1 MKSRSHRLPVSE
13 PHPDDWVNGSWTVDC
28 VCGVTYDDGEEMVDC
43 DECGVWVHT
52 RCSRYVK
59 SDDSFACDKCKSK
72 NNGGGGDTNDSEET
86 EVAEFLV
93 ELPTKTLRMDNPTL
107 ASAASRRP
115 FRLWTD
121 IPMEER
127 VHVQGVPGGEP
138 QLFLGSG
145 TPSFFG
151 PELWK
156 SAGYVPKKFKF
167 RYTDFPCLDSGKDA
181 EKNELDKAGGEE
193 NANQAD
199 NGAGVLF
206 SLLKEN
212 DNTLRSRLLDYV
224 GVKTPVEGSGCHDV
238 VSIRQKNL
246 GGKDLG
252 FSCPEDSMKKK
263 TCSVRIVLPSGKR
276 KKQELG
282 MLKDQS
288 VKKVVK
294 TMEEDGDA
302 KKRAAN
308 ASKAVSTSSSDGK
321 RLESSQDRGSK
332 TVSIQCRQNVPCDQL
347 EDGFGECST
356 NLASKEHGLEVT
368 PRNDVSVG
376 ELSRRGNSE
385 DHVSVP
391 SMNFS
396 KINNGVE
403 SLTEPNGSMRQLV
416 KEEIPR
422 ETLQTGGVH
431 GGCTGSAETGSHD
444 KDHVAMDVKISTS
457 DAKESRQGQIS
468 DMDEGNPRPNK
479 KLKAEP
485 DAADFRHHHIEPL
498 PLNDVKFDTMKFTN
512 QYSDSSVNVVS
523 EKGKAMLGKV
533 IESSALSPEASNT
546 KVLDATSS
554 PTVVSSRTDKF
565 DESPGKTCPYK
576 RQPTSEASTEPRKKT
591 SGLKCS
597 SEVADDLH
605 KSNGTAKSHSTASNQ
620 RNAVSLVKSASAS
633 GGNISNN
640 HTIAI
645 IHSPSL
651 HSKQN
656 GSTKSNVVT
665 MADNAIADMIEHDEK
680 CGRPKKSVKEYSRH
694 LSTIPESTKLSLTS
708 DSKKPSSDFK
718 GSSISSS
725 SKVPLVPNVAFNRV
739 SGECTSSQEIESS
752 SNAQNKAAAS
762 DEPGKGEKLSQPGS
776 HLSSRGNMA
785 SIAPTS
791 ANFPTNLSDE
801 ELALLLH
808 QELNSSP
815 RVPRVPR
822 MRHAGSLP
830 QLTGPSATSVLMK
843 RTSSGVKD
851 HIVASRRRTKDFSG
865 ECSHGSAE
873 VDNEAKK
880 IERKPTSPDN
890 GRRDSGH
897 SADLL
902 SRNETDGGHAK
913 SVQSMKKINVG
924 CSLSSSSDANG
935 HNVSSSHLS
944 SRTASGDDPRMVGHL
959 TARTLPGLI
968 ADIMREGKRMTYEE
982 LCNAVLPHWPHLR
995 KHNGERYAY
1004 SSHFQ
1009 AVLDC
1014 LRNRSEWAR
1023 LVDRG
1028 SKCARLVLRLAP
1040 PEMGAR
1046 IALAS
1051 TSRKRSKLNAD
1062 SLSIESEDNEENV
1075 VKAAKDPGS
1084 KNFESHHED
1093 FPKGKRKAR
1102 KRRRLAL
1109 QGRSGIVRRRRRA
1122 DVISDDESESFSIS
1136 SEEESMSSEE
1146 EIQGGGESIG
1156 GSEASA
1162 SSDDV

>member
-1 MKSRSHRLPVSE
+1 MKSRSHGLPVSE
-13 PHPDDWVNGSWTVDC
+13 LHPDDWVNGSWTVDC
-28 VCGVTYDDGEEMVDC
+28 VCGVTYDDGKEMVDC

-72 NNGGGGDTNDSEET
+72 NSGGGGDTNDSEET

-93 ELPTKTLRMDNPTL
+93 ELPTKTLRMDNLTL
-107 ASAASRRP
+107 ASAASHRP

-138 QLFLGSG
+138 KLFFGSG

-156 SAGYVPKKFKF
+156 SAGYVPKNFKF
-167 RYTDFPCLDSGKDA
+167 RYTDFPCLDSGKYA
-181 EKNELDKAGGEE
+181 EKNELDKTGGEE
-193 NANQAD
+193 NANQTD

-212 DNTLRSRLLDYV
+212 DNTLRSRLLNYV
-224 GVKTPVEGSGCHDV
+224 GVKTPVEGSGCDDV
-238 VSIRQKNL
+238 VSSRQNNL

-263 TCSVRIVLPSGKR
+263 TCSVRIVLPSGKH
-276 KKQELG
+276 KKEELG

-288 VKKVVK
+288 VKKGVK

-308 ASKAVSTSSSDGK
+308 ASKAVSTSSSDGIGK

-332 TVSIQCRQNVPCDQL
+332 AVSIQCCQNVPRDQL

-368 PRNDVSVG
+368 PRNDVSFG
-376 ELSRRGNSE
+376 ELSRQGNSE
-385 DHVSVP
+385 DHVSMP

-403 SLTEPNGSMRQLV
+403 SLTELNGSMRHLV

-422 ETLQTGGVH
+422 ETLHTVGVPA
-431 GGCTGSAETGSHD
+431 GCTGSAETGSHD
-444 KDHVAMDVKISTS
+444 KDHVAMDVKISSS

-479 KLKAEP
+479 KMKAEP
-485 DAADFRHHHIEPL
+485 DAADLRHHHIEPL
-498 PLNDVKFDTMKFTN
+498 PLNDVKFDTMKVTT

-533 IESSALSPEASNT
+533 IESSAISPEASNA
-546 KVLDATSS
+546 KVLDSTSS
-554 PTVVSSRTDKF
+554 PTVGSSRTDKF
-565 DESPGKTCPYK
+565 DESPGKICPYK
-576 RQPTSEASTEPRKKT
+576 RKPTSEASTEPIKKT

-597 SEVADDLH
+597 SEVADELQ
-605 KSNGTAKSHSTASNQ
+605 KSNGTAKSHSTAANQ
-620 RNAVSLVKSASAS
+620 RKAVSLVMSASTS
-633 GGNISNN
+633 GGNISKN
-640 HTIAI
+640 HTTAT

-651 HSKQN
+651 HSKLN

-665 MADNAIADMIEHDEK
+665 MADNAIADMIEHGEK
-680 CGRPKKSVKEYSRH
+680 FGGAKKSVKEHSRH

-708 DSKKPSSDFK
+708 DSKKPSSDSK
-718 GSSISSS
+718 GSSIYSS

-739 SGECTSSQEIESS
+739 SGECTSSQDIESS

-762 DEPGKGEKLSQPGS
+762 DVPGKGEKLSQPGS
-776 HLSSRGNMA
+776 HLSSRRNMA
-785 SIAPTS
+785 SIAPKS
-791 ANFPTNLSDE
+791 GNFPTALSDE

-830 QLTGPSATSVLMK
+830 QLTGPRATSVMMK
-843 RTSSGVKD
+843 RTSNGFKD
-851 HIVASRRRTKDFSG
+851 HIVASRRRTNDFFG

-902 SRNETDGGHAK
+902 SRNETGGGYAK

-924 CSLSSSSDANG
+924 CSLFSSSDANG
-935 HNVSSSHLS
+935 HNVSSSCLS
-944 SRTASGDDPRMVGHL
+944 SRTASGDDPRMVGRL

-968 ADIMREGKRMTYEE
+968 ADIMREGKQMTYEE

-1028 SKCARLVLRLAP
+1028 SK
-1040 PEMGAR
+1040 
-1046 IALAS
+1046 AS

-1062 SLSIESEDNEENV
+1062 SLTIESEDNEENV
-1075 VKAAKDPGS
+1075 VKTAKDPGI
-1084 KNFESHHED
+1084 KNFESHQDD

-1109 QGRSGIVRRRRRA
+1109 QGRGIVRRRRRA

-1136 SEEESMSSEE
+1136 SEEESMSTEE
-1146 EIQGGGESIG
+1146 EIQGGGASIG

-1162 SSDDV
+1162 SSDDVSNFILAAAELFL

>member
-1 MKSRSHRLPVSE
+1 MKSHSHRLPVSE

-59 SDDSFACDKCKSK
+59 SDNSFACDKCKSK
-72 NNGGGGDTNDSEET
+72 NTGRGGDTNDSEET

-93 ELPTKTLRMDNPTL
+93 ELPTKTLRMDNPTS
-107 ASAASRRP
+107 ASVASRRP
-115 FRLWTD
+115 FRLWAD

-138 QLFLGSG
+138 QLFSGSG

-181 EKNELDKAGGEE
+181 EKNELDNTGGEE
-193 NANQAD
+193 NANRAD

-212 DNTLRSRLLDYV
+212 DNTLRSRLLDSV
-224 GVKTPVEGSGCHDV
+224 GVKSHVEGSGCHDV
-238 VSIRQKNL
+238 VSIRQTNL

-252 FSCPEDSMKKK
+252 FSCREDSMKKK

-276 KKQELG
+276 KNEEVG

-288 VKKVVK
+288 VKKRVK

-302 KKRAAN
+302 KMRTAN

-321 RLESSQDRGSK
+321 HFEFSQDRGSNA
-332 TVSIQCRQNVPCDQL
+332 VSIQCRQNVRDQL
-347 EDGFGECST
+347 EDGFGECPT

-368 PRNDVSVG
+368 PRYDVSIG
-376 ELSRRGNSE
+376 ELSMQGNRE
-385 DHVSVP
+385 DHVLVP

-422 ETLQTGGVH
+422 DTLRTVGVP

-444 KDHVAMDVKISTS
+444 KDSVAMDVKISSS
-457 DAKESRQGQIS
+457 DAKESRPGQIS
-468 DMDEGNPRPNK
+468 DMDVDKLRPNK
-479 KLKAEP
+479 KLKAEL
-485 DAADFRHHHIEPL
+485 DAADLRHHHVEPL
-498 PLNDVKFDTMKFTN
+498 PLNDVKFDTMEVTT
-512 QYSDSSVNVVS
+512 QYFDSSVNVVS
-523 EKGKAMLGKV
+523 DKGKAMLGKV
-533 IESSALSPEASNT
+533 IETSVISPEASNA
-546 KVLDATSS
+546 KVLDSTSS
-554 PTVVSSRTDKF
+554 PTVESSRTDKS
-565 DESPGKTCPYK
+565 DESPGNTCPYK
-576 RQPTSEASTEPRKKT
+576 RQPTSEASTEPRKKL

-597 SEVADDLH
+597 SEVADELH

-620 RNAVSLVKSASAS
+620 RKAVSLVKSASAS
-633 GGNISNN
+633 GSNISNN
-640 HTIAI
+640 RTTAT

-656 GSTKSNVVT
+656 GSTKSNVVA

-680 CGRPKKSVKEYSRH
+680 CGRPKKSVKEHSRH

-708 DSKKPSSDFK
+708 DSKKPSSDSK
-718 GSSISSS
+718 GSSIYSS

-739 SGECTSSQEIESS
+739 SGECTRSQEIESS
-752 SNAQNKAAAS
+752 SNAQNKAADS

-791 ANFPTNLSDE
+791 ANFPTTLSDE

-822 MRHAGSLP
+822 MRHAGSLS
-830 QLTGPSATSVLMK
+830 QLTCPSATSVLMK

-851 HIVASRRRTKDFSG
+851 QIVASRRRTKDFSG
-865 ECSHGSAE
+865 EFSHGSAE

-880 IERKPTSPDN
+880 IERKPTSSDN

-924 CSLSSSSDANG
+924 CSFSSSSDANG
-935 HNVSSSHLS
+935 HKVSSSRLS
-944 SRTASGDDPRMVGHL
+944 SRTASGDDPRMVGHR

-1028 SKCARLVLRLAP
+1028 SK
-1040 PEMGAR
+1040 
-1046 IALAS
+1046 AS

-1062 SLSIESEDNEENV
+1062 SLSIESEDNKENG
-1075 VKAAKDPGS
+1075 VKTAKDPGS
-1084 KNFESHHED
+1084 KNFGSHQVD
-1093 FPKGKRKAR
+1093 SRKGKRKAK

-1109 QGRSGIVRRRRRA
+1109 QGRGIVRRRRRA
-1122 DVISDDESESFSIS
+1122 DVISDDESESFTIS

-1146 EIQGGGESIG
+1146 EIQGGGASIG
-1156 GSEASA
+1156 GSETSA